1 MANWAIDE
9 QRAKRAAQ
17 EIADSAGQVK
27 RLLNDYAAAKQEL
40 LQYWEGSQRDDFV
53 QRTGTAF
60 ETSCEE
66 MRQVLQKLAE
76 DVLTSLNEHVKTDA
90 LGGEII
96 SGSK

>member
-17 EIADSAGQVK
+17 EMADSAGQVK

-40 LQYWEGSQRDDFV
+40 LQYWEGSQRDDYV

-76 DVLTSLNEHVKTDA
+76 EVLTNLNEHVKSDI
-90 LGGEII
+90 LGSEIVN
-96 SGSK
+96 GSK